1 LGGGG
6 AERQLTYLAQA
17 FVEMGWDV
25 HVAIVQGG
33 PNLTRLERTGATIH
47 RLHGISNYDPRIL
60 YQLLGTIR
68 RIKPDVAQC
77 WLLQMEVMGGLASL
91 LSRIPWVFCERAS
104 EEAYPSSLKMWLRV
118 KVGRLATAI
127 VSNSQTGDRYWAART
142 REGVKRRVIP
152 NCVPFEEIVATLPV
166 NLAEIGV
173 TTGDPVLLI
182 AGRMEPQKNF
192 ETLIRALRLVMAS
205 RPVQAVLCGE
215 GSLRGLVERLV
226 EQNGLANRV
235 RVVGYVSNLWSL
247 MKRADVTVSVSWF
260 EGSPNV
266 VLEAMACG
274 CPLVV
279 SDIPTHRE
287 ILDEDAAVF
296 VDPANPQR
304 VADGIIRSLGDPEKA
319 QQRARI
325 AQDHVQ
331 RYSLSTVAKEY
342 ADLYRELALRNRPA
356 SERVRD
362 SEGRSPRSN

>member
-1 LGGGG
+1 VPSLGGGG
-6 AERQLTYLAQA
+6 AERQLTYLARA

-33 PNLTRLERTGATIH
+33 PNLTRLEATGATIH
-47 RLHGISNYDPRIL
+47 RLHAVRNYDPQIL

-91 LSRIPWVFCERAS
+91 LSGTPWVFCERAS

-118 KVGRLATAI
+118 RIGRLATAI

-152 NCVPFEEIVATLPV
+152 NCVPFAEIAATPPAS
-166 NLAEIGV
+166 LAEIGV
-173 TTGDPVLLI
+173 TTEDRVLLI

-192 ETLIRALRLVMAS
+192 ETFVRALRFVVAS
-205 RPVQAVLCGE
+205 RPVQAVLCGD
-215 GSLRGLVERLV
+215 GSLRGRVEKLVE
-226 EQNGLANRV
+226 ENGLGNRV
-235 RVVGYVSNLWSL
+235 HIAGYVSNLWSV

-296 VDPANPQR
+296 VDPAEPKR
-304 VADGIIRSLGDPEKA
+304 VAEGIIRSLSDPERAK
-319 QQRARI
+319 QRART
-325 AQDHVQ
+325 AQDRVQ
-331 RYSLSTVAKEY
+331 RYSPSTVANEY
-342 ADLYRELALRNRPA
+342 ADLYRELAWRPA
-356 SERVRD
+356 RERIEE
-362 SEGRSPRSN
+362 SEGRRPSE